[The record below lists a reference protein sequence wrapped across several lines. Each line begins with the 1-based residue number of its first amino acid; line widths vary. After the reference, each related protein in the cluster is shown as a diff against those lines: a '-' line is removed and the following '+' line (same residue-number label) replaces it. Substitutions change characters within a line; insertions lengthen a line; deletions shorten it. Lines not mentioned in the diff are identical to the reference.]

1 MSKTIRIG
9 TRDSQ
14 LALWQAKTVQEQL
27 EHLGHKTKLV
37 PVKSTGDLM
46 LNQPIYELG
55 ITGVFTRTLDIA
67 LLNEE
72 IDIAVHS
79 LKDVP
84 TLLPK
89 GIVQATVL
97 KRGNVRD
104 TLVFKK
110 NEEFLAQENAIIATG
125 SLRRKAQWLNRYP
138 THTLVGL
145 RGNVNTRLQKLEN
158 NSDWNG
164 AIFAAAGLGRIGL
177 TPQNAVNLEWMVPAP
192 AQGAIMIACLES
204 DKETLEICS
213 ALNHE
218 ETEICT
224 QMERAFLNKLEGGC
238 SAPIGA
244 LAFIKDEEVH
254 FHGIILSEDGTK
266 KVEAKRSAPLGKHQ
280 GIVDECV
287 AFIVER
293 GGKNL
298 VSKTALKP
306 QKTNI
311 FSSKILSEGQKDL
324 FADAIKVESSD
335 FIKTTPNRI
344 KRSILKAVHENVVIT
359 SKNGVEALLNNC
371 AVEDLKFKTIY
382 CVGRR
387 TKKLIEQKI
396 GPVKHSAKN
405 AKVLAEHLVE
415 FMNGSEVSYFCS
427 DIRMDDLPSIL
438 AKNNIKVNEIVV
450 YSTKL
455 EAPKLPESV
464 EGVLLYSPS
473 TVQSFLKKNTPN
485 CTAYCIGETTAKEA
499 KQYFNDVRIAKIPTI
514 ESVIEMVNEHY
525 IAKDKKN
532 D

>member
-1 MSKTIRIG
+1 MPKTIRIG

-14 LALWQAKTVQEQL
+14 LAMWQAKTVQAQL
-27 EHLGHKTKLV
+27 EHLGHATKIV
-37 PVKSTGDLM
+37 AVKSTGDLA

-55 ITGVFTRTLDIA
+55 VTGVFTRTLDIA

-89 GIVQATVL
+89 GIIQTAVL

-104 TLVFKK
+104 TLVFKN
-110 NEEFLAQENAIIATG
+110 NEEFLAQKNAMLATG

-138 THTLVGL
+138 THTIVGL
-145 RGNVNTRLQKLEN
+145 RGNVNTRLRKLEDN
-158 NSDWNG
+158 KDWNG

-177 TPQNAVNLEWMVPAP
+177 TPENAVNLEWMVPAP

-204 DKETLEICS
+204 DVETAEAC
-213 ALNHE
+213 AVLNHE

-224 QMERAFLNKLEGGC
+224 TMERTFLNKMEGGC

-244 LAFIKDEEVH
+244 LAFIKNEEVH

-266 KVEAKRSAPLGKHQ
+266 KVEAKRSAPLGKHTSL
-280 GIVDECV
+280 VDECLE
-287 AFIVER
+287 FIVER

-298 VSKTALKP
+298 VSKNSLKP
-306 QKTNI
+306 QKTNV
-311 FSSKILSEGQKDL
+311 FSSKTLSEGQKDL

-344 KRSILKAVHENVVIT
+344 KTSVLKKTHENVIIT

-371 AVEDLKFKTIY
+371 AAEDLSFKTIY

-405 AKVLAEHLVE
+405 AKILAEHLAE
-415 FMNGSEVSYFCS
+415 FLDGTEVSYFCS
-427 DIRMDDLPSIL
+427 DIRMDDLPTIL
-438 AKNNIKVNEIVV
+438 TKNKITVHEIAA

-455 EAPKLPESV
+455 EAPKLPDSI
-464 EGVLLYSPS
+464 EGVMLYSPS
-473 TVQSFLKKNTPN
+473 TVQSFLKNNNPN
-485 CTAYCIGETTAKEA
+485 CVAYCIGETTAKEA
-499 KQYFNDVRIAKIPTI
+499 TKYFKDVRIAKIPTV
-514 ESVIEMVNEHY
+514 ESVIELVNENY
-525 IAKDKKN
+525 ISK
-532 D
+532 

>member
-1 MSKTIRIG
+1 MPKTIRIG

-27 EHLGHKTKLV
+27 EHLGYKTEII
-37 PVKSTGDLM
+37 PVKSTGDLV

-55 ITGVFTRTLDIA
+55 ITGVFTRTLDID

-79 LKDVP
+79 FKDVP
-84 TLLPK
+84 TILPK
-89 GIVQATVL
+89 GIIQSAVL
-97 KRGNVRD
+97 KRGNIRD
-104 TLVFKK
+104 TLVFKN
-110 NEEFLAQENAIIATG
+110 NEEFLAQKDAIVATG

-138 THTLVGL
+138 THTIVGL
-145 RGNVNTRLQKLEN
+145 RGNVNTRLKKLEDN
-158 NSDWNG
+158 KDWNG
-164 AIFAAAGLGRIGL
+164 AVFAAAGLGRIGL
-177 TPQNAVNLEWMVPAP
+177 TPENAVNLEWMVPAP

-244 LAFIKDEEVH
+244 LAFIKDEEIH

-266 KVEAKRSAPLGKHQ
+266 KVEAKRSAPLGKHLS
-280 GIVDECV
+280 IVDECV
-287 AFIVER
+287 EFIVDR

-298 VSKTALKP
+298 VSKNSLKP

-311 FSSKILSEGQKDL
+311 FSSKTLSEGQKDL

-344 KRSILKAVHENVVIT
+344 KTSILKKTHENVIIT

-371 AVEDLKFKTIY
+371 AAEDLKFKTIY

-405 AKVLAEHLVE
+405 AKLLAEHLVE
-415 FMNGSEVSYFCS
+415 FLVGTKVSYFCS
-427 DIRMDDLPSIL
+427 DIRMDDLPTIL
-438 AKNNIKVNEIVV
+438 TKNNVTVNEISA

-455 EAPKLPESV
+455 EAPKLPKSI
-464 EGVLLYSPS
+464 EGVMLYSPS
-473 TVQSFLKKNTPN
+473 TVQSFLKNNTPN
-485 CTAYCIGETTAKEA
+485 CVAFCIGETTAKEA
-499 KQYFNDVRIAKIPTI
+499 AKHFKDVRIAKIPTI

-525 IAKDKKN
+525 IAKDKNN